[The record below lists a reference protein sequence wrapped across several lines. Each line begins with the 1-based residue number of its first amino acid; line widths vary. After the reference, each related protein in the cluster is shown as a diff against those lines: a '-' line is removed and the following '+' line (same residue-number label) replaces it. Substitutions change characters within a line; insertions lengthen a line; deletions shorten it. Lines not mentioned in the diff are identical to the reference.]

1 MKIYH
6 YLIIS
11 GLAGIVLMLWAFLPI
26 PSEPMQ
32 EELPQMQIAHMGK
45 GDSEG
50 FKSIREAF
58 KKRNPG
64 FDMAYMAET
73 FEIPAEDSYRVA
85 FVQTGGGTATL
96 SSGES
101 SKVSVGDI
109 VMLKRGI
116 SLEADSALSFLIFFS
131 PQAPEDN
138 TPTFVRP
145 DWDMNITDIPGG
157 CATETNAYRRI
168 LLTWRSKVGTY
179 LYHAVNA
186 HRVRIMD
193 SFTHYHPEEG
203 GFDEFYLVQMAMDD
217 AKIITS
223 NKLDLIT
230 YPEKVTREDAKDLL
244 QTTPLEVGDVVYLP
258 RGVIHRGVDGV
269 LAQVITVPGF
279 VPGSEIGVD
288 HHLKKI
294 NELLGLKGD
303 EALPYNQE
311 ASTKAIVK

>member
-11 GLAGIVLMLWAFLPI
+11 GLAGITLMLWAFLPI
-26 PSEPMQ
+26 SSEPIQ
-32 EELPQMQIAHMGK
+32 EELPQMQIAHMGQGDTK
-45 GDSEG
+45 GFET
-50 FKSIREAF
+50 IREAF
-58 KKRNPG
+58 KERNPG
-64 FDMAYMAET
+64 FDIAYLAET
-73 FEIPAEDSYRVA
+73 FEIPAKDAYRVA
-85 FVQTGGGTATL
+85 FIQTGGGTATL
-96 SSGES
+96 SNEES

-109 VMLKRGI
+109 IMLKQGV
-116 SLEADSALSFLIFFS
+116 SLAADSALSFLVFTS
-131 PQAPEDN
+131 PKVPSKEI
-138 TPTFVRP
+138 PTFVRP
-145 DWDMNITDIPGG
+145 DWDMNITDTPGG

-193 SFTHYHPEEG
+193 SFTHYHPIEG

-230 YPEKVTREDAKDLL
+230 HPEKVTREDVKDLL
-244 QTTPLEVGDVVYLP
+244 QTTHLEVGDIVYLP
-258 RGVIHRGVDGV
+258 RGVIHRGLDGV

-279 VPGSEIGVD
+279 IPGWEIGLD

-294 NELLGLKGD
+294 NELLGLEGE
-303 EALPYNQE
+303 EALPYNLE